1 MNGALPFGL
10 RSAPKIFTALADAF
24 EFIIKQHGIKWV
36 WHYLDDFI
44 TIIGPLATPECAAAL
59 DNMLSL
65 SDLLGIPQLTDKTEG
80 PACIITFLGIT
91 LDTLQMELR
100 LLDKKI
106 QRLFEKWSSKWWCRK
121 RDNDAYPH
129 QRKTRIHSNLRR
141 LWVMG
146 LQCLLR

>member
-1 MNGALPFGL
+1 
-10 RSAPKIFTALADAF
+10 
-24 EFIIKQHGIKWV
+24 
-36 WHYLDDFI
+36 
-44 TIIGPLATPECAAAL
+44 
-59 DNMLSL
+59 MLSL
-65 SDLLGIPQLTDKTEG
+65 SDLLGIPQSTDKTEG

-91 LDTLQMELR
+91 LDTLQMELC

-106 QRLFEKWSSKWWCRK
+106 QRLFEEWSFKRWCRK

-129 QRKTRIHSNLRR
+129 QLKIRIHSNLRC